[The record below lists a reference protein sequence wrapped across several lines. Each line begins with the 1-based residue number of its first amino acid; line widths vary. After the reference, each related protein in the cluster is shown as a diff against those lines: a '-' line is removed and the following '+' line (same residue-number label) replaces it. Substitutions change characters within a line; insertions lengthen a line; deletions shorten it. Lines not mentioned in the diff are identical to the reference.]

1 MPEFNGV
8 SELLEKFKPKI
19 YVDRA
24 YKVFRLQPD
33 GALLNLFTQTPMPV
47 GRWVHWRERG
57 VRWRTCNRVLQFP
70 CGAYIRAGF
79 HSCVKPMDA
88 VRLADQFKIYHAV
101 VRTVRLGNVNSNISD
116 MNMSV
121 WIAEELLIEP

>member
-1 MPEFNGV
+1 M

-19 YVDRA
+19 YIDKA

-57 VRWRTCNRVLQFP
+57 VPWRTCNRVFQFP
-70 CGAYIRAGF
+70 CGTYIRAGF
-79 HSCVKPMDA
+79 HSCVKLTDA
-88 VRLADQFKIYHAV
+88 VQLASRFETTPVV

-116 MNMSV
+116 MDMAV
-121 WIAEELLIEP
+121 WVAEELLIEP